1 MREILNQLMEGAI
14 FMWIRFLKQTLQAYT
29 NRSRIQGG
37 VSRKSIKESYGK
49 NVVYRQASFLEE

>member
-1 MREILNQLMEGAI
+1 MEGAI
-14 FMWIRFLKQTLQAYT
+14 FMWIEILIQTPQGLA
-29 NRSRIQGG
+29 NRSRRQGG